1 MQVDPIQRFI
11 AAAIQSVFDYTLSKI
26 TLGNYVGDEKD
37 LRNIYVRKVT
47 IKQEPK
53 LSFTYRYKSRDIV
66 KNIDPSLLEGLL
78 ENLLSNDFKV
88 ANLFTTSAETQ
99 FERLPNGKTIIR
111 EKETSNASPT
121 SYAHDHNKKRLIHPA
136 GKSYLQ
142 ALKITD
148 TSGEVYQNSQDKYK
162 QINHYIDL
170 LNPLITSIS
179 AENIHRVVDMGSG
192 KGYLTFAL
200 YDYLHNVLSA
210 TTEVVGVEY
219 RADLVAL
226 CNNIAS
232 ESGFDKLHF
241 EEGTIFDY
249 SATKVDLLIALHACD
264 TATDDAI
271 FRGISSN
278 AKLIVVAPCCHKQ
291 IRKEMEKGKS
301 DNGFSSILRHGVFME
316 RQAEMVTDA
325 LRALYL
331 EYAGYSVKVM
341 QFISDAH
348 TPKNVMITGTRQKEP
363 TERQKMVIAEKIK
376 AIKMQFGIEYH
387 HLGRLMEL

>member
-1 MQVDPIQRFI
+1 MQANPIQRFI

-26 TLGNYVGDEKD
+26 TLGNYVGNDKD
-37 LRNIYVRKVT
+37 LKNIYVRKVT

-53 LSFTYRYKSRDIV
+53 LSFTYRYKTRDII
-66 KNIDPSLLEGLL
+66 KNIDPPLLEGLL

-99 FERLPNGKTIIR
+99 FERLPSGKTVIR
-111 EKETSNASPT
+111 EKETSNATPT

-148 TSGEVYQNSQDKYK
+148 TAGEVYQNSQDKYK

-170 LNPLITSIS
+170 LSPLIKEVSP
-179 AENIHRVVDMGSG
+179 ANIGRVVDMGSG

-200 YDYLHNVLSA
+200 YDFLHNVLDA
-210 TTEVVGVEY
+210 QTEVIGVEY
-219 RADLVAL
+219 RDDLVTL
-226 CNNIAS
+226 CNEIAVQ
-232 ESGFDKLHF
+232 SGFDQLHF
-241 EEGTIFDY
+241 INGSIADYEGGDL
-249 SATKVDLLIALHACD
+249 DLLIALHACD

-271 FRGISSN
+271 YRGISSN

-291 IRKEMEKGKS
+291 IRREMEKGKT
-301 DNGFSSILRHGVFME
+301 DNGLSQILRHGIFME

-331 EYAGYSVKVM
+331 EFAGYTVKVM

-348 TPKNVMITGTRQKEP
+348 TPKNVMITGTWKKAPTKTQKAAI
-363 TERQKMVIAEKIK
+363 VAKIDT
-376 AIKMQFGIEYH
+376 IKHQFGIGYH
-387 HLGRLMEL
+387 HLGKLMKL